1 MKKITY
7 PFLFSLFFITITVS
21 MGIGPTKIGISSILR
36 IFLNAHYHNAVHEA
50 IILQIRL
57 PRILLAVVVGACL
70 SGSGCIMQG
79 LFRNP
84 MADPFIL
91 GISSGAAVGAA
102 MAIVMECV
110 FRSVYYIPL
119 FAFIGSSITIFTVYT
134 IARTQG
140 GMSVETLLLSGI
152 AISTF
157 LSAVL
162 SFLIYISE
170 KWLHS
175 LYFWLLGGFGT
186 ASWNYVL
193 LIFPFAVCGL
203 IGSFLFS
210 RDLNAMLLG
219 EETANHL
226 GVEVDTIKKILVLLT
241 SLMTA
246 AAVSV
251 SGIIGFVGLIIPH
264 MVRIFTGPDHRIL
277 LPISTIVGGIF
288 MIWADNVARTVIAPA
303 ELPVGIVTAFFGA
316 PFFIYLLRK
325 KKGDMFERS

>member
-1 MKKITY
+1 M
-7 PFLFSLFFITITVS
+7 TVIIS
-21 MGIGPTKIGISSILR
+21 IGIGPTKIRVSSIMR
-36 IFLNAHYHNAVHEA
+36 IFFDTHYHNAVQEA

-57 PRILLAVVVGACL
+57 PRILLAVLVGACL

-91 GISSGAAVGAA
+91 GVSSGAAVGAA
-102 MAIVMECV
+102 LAIVLEFV
-110 FRSVYYIPL
+110 LTSVYYIPL
-119 FAFIGSSITIFTVYT
+119 FAFICSSITIFTVYN
-134 IARTQG
+134 IARSDG
-140 GMSVETLLLSGI
+140 KISVETLLLSGI
-152 AISTF
+152 AMSTF

-170 KWLHS
+170 QWLHS

-193 LIFPFAVCGL
+193 LVTPFAVCGL
-203 IGSFLFS
+203 FGSFLFS

-219 EETANHL
+219 EETAKHL
-226 GVEVDTIKKILVLLT
+226 GVEVDTIKRILVLLT
-241 SLMTA
+241 ALMTA

-264 MVRIFTGPDHRIL
+264 IVRIFTGPDHRTL
-277 LPISTIVGGIF
+277 LPLSAIVGGIF
-288 MIWADNVARTVIAPA
+288 MIWTDNVARTVISPS

-325 KKGDMFERS
+325 KKGDMFEKS

>member
-1 MKKITY
+1 
-7 PFLFSLFFITITVS
+7 
-21 MGIGPTKIGISSILR
+21 MGIGPTKIEISSILR
-36 IFLNAHYHNAVHEA
+36 VFFDVQYHNAVHEA

-57 PRILLAVVVGACL
+57 PRILLAVLVGACL
-70 SGSGCIMQG
+70 SASGCIMQG

-91 GISSGAAVGAA
+91 GVSSGAAVGAA
-102 MAIVMECV
+102 MAIVLEFV

-119 FAFIGSSITIFTVYT
+119 FAFISSSITIFTVYT

-152 AISTF
+152 AMSTF

-170 KWLHS
+170 QWLHS
-175 LYFWLLGGFGT
+175 LYFWLMGGFGT

-193 LIFPFAVCGL
+193 LILPFAVCGL

-219 EETANHL
+219 EETAKHL
-226 GVEVDTIKKILVLLT
+226 GVEVDIIKKILVLLT